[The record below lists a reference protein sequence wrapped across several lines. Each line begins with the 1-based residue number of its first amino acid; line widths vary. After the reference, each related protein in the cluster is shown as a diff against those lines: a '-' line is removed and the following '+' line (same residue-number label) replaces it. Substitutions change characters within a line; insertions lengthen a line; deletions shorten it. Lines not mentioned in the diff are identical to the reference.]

1 MEGTIPRGKP
11 RVFPLVRHRNDMVG
25 MQVPRQDKKAFRE
38 FLSTLNYPCVDETDN
53 PAYQLFLR

>member
-1 MEGTIPRGKP
+1 
-11 RVFPLVRHRNDMVG
+11 

-38 FLSTLNYPCVDETDN
+38 FLSTLNYPCVDETEN